1 MKKQRWFLPT
11 NTENLEIFLSQ
22 GVVTCAEGLGA
33 AYVEDVMSDY
43 PFGHVPFFLEGNL
56 SNAVKRSQADDEN
69 LITCIIELD
78 PSQILKMNIFA
89 ELIDNSYKEI
99 DILKISEVE
108 NCELIFLPSPL
119 PFQCIKSVIFE
130 TTAAKKEVS
139 QQLEH
144 SFGVFPYNFFL
155 GGGVNKKLFKSDISN
170 ASLLSIDN
178 NMSEGVGACIFN
190 KKINYNK
197 IFSLGGMLGLMF
209 YQTKNG
215 RESIS
220 SFEEAC
226 ELSKLVNPLGD
237 DFVLINDFFVGKHS
251 KLNDYDLL
259 TFKILGVLSE
269 NRTSSIGEIRQEILD
284 YLNSDQG
291 HSTWS
296 VALQR
301 IVDRHP
307 DYMSPEALF
316 SKLLDSYSVKEN
328 NNQKKLL
335 MILTMYFFRDNTETM
350 LKFYHEDFKQ
360 VDYTLFSMFFG
371 IGNHYIGLPESIKK
385 IRGLNFYISNCMAE
399 YAHCEN
405 NIQVFKKVDKPKFI
419 MKNIIK
425 EKVDNN
431 HNYDNF
437 INWYCGFTNTN
448 SSELMTWKQS
458 KLKSIQIDE
467 KGDITHF
474 YKRPTI
480 ATKIDIDN
488 LERQILASTIGNDK
502 DLFDFNAV
510 YDKYIS
516 IMK

>member
-22 GVVTCAEGLGA
+22 GAVSCAEGLGA
-33 AYVEDVMSDY
+33 AYVRDVMSDY
-43 PFGHVPFFLEGNL
+43 PLGYIPFFLEGSL
-56 SNAVKRSQADDEN
+56 SNAVKKSQVDDEN

-78 PSQILKMNIFA
+78 FSQILNMNIFVG
-89 ELIDNSYKEI
+89 LLDNAHKKI
-99 DILKISEVE
+99 DILKLSEE
-108 NCELIFLPSPL
+108 DCESIFLPSPL
-119 PFQCIKSVIFE
+119 PLQCIKNIIFE
-130 TTAAKKEVS
+130 TTVEKKEAS
-139 QQLEH
+139 QQLGYT
-144 SFGVFPYNFFL
+144 FGTFPDKFLL
-155 GGGVNKKLFKSDISN
+155 GGGKNKKLFKVNDDN

-178 NMSEGVGACIFN
+178 SSVDVCILN
-190 KKINYNK
+190 KKINYDK

-226 ELSKLVNPLGD
+226 KLTRSVNSLVSD
-237 DFVLINDFFVGKHS
+237 YALINGFFTGKHPQ
-251 KLNDYDLL
+251 LNDSSLL
-259 TFKILGVLSE
+259 TYKILGVLSE

-291 HSTWS
+291 HSTWAVS
-296 VALQR
+296 LQR
-301 IVDRHP
+301 IVDRHQ
-307 DYMSPEALF
+307 DYMSPEGLF
-316 SKLLDSYSVKEN
+316 SKLIGSYSMKEN
-328 NNQKKLL
+328 NSQKKLL

-360 VDYTLFSMFFG
+360 VDYILFSMFFG

-405 NIQVFKKVDKPKFI
+405 GIQVFKKIDKPKFI

-431 HNYDNF
+431 HNYDKF

-448 SSELMTWKQS
+448 SSKLMTWKQS
-458 KLKSIQIDE
+458 KLKGIQIDE
-467 KGDITHF
+467 KGEVTHF

-480 ATKIDIDN
+480 ATKIDINN

-502 DLFDFNAV
+502 DLFDFNMV
-510 YDKYIS
+510 YDKYAS